1 MGFGMEEMEGLCS
14 SDEENMNGKALI
26 RVDKLSKRIMN
37 LDPIL
42 VFRESWGIK
51 FGCRWE
57 WWASKIS

>member
-1 MGFGMEEMEGLCS
+1 MCFGMEEMEGLYS

-42 VFRESWGIK
+42 VFRES
-51 FGCRWE
+51 
-57 WWASKIS
+57 